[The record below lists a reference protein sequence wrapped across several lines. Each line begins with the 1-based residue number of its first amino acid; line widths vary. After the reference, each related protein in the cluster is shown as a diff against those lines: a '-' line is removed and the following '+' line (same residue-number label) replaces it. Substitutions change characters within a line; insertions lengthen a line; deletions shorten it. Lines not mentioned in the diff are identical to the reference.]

1 MKHTFQLSLLIW
13 IAFTS
18 FLFAQGNPSVGIG
31 TFYPDPSAILELR
44 STSKGFLVP
53 RMTTAQRNAISAPA
67 LWLLIFNTDTQQF
80 EYWNGTVW
88 IPLISTQNVSSS
100 AWSLSGNTLTGSE
113 FLGSVNLQPVVFKT
127 NNLERMRI
135 STTGNVGI
143 GINAPTNT
151 LHVKAA
157 SNPLRLEGLQPLSN
171 AGTILAVDANGV
183 VYTTS
188 ASAFAAANAWSL
200 TGNAGTDPT
209 TNFLGTTDNQ
219 PLVIRTNNT
228 ERMRILASGLV
239 GIGTNVP
246 TNTLHVKAASNPL
259 RLEGVQ
265 TTASASTLLAIDAN
279 GVVVS
284 TSASTFVANNAW
296 ALSGNALTGSEFLG
310 SVNAQPVVI
319 KTNNTEAMRI
329 DANQQVGIGTNA
341 PSNKLHVVAASNPL
355 RLEGLQPLN
364 NAGTILAVDANGVVY
379 TTSAT
384 SFTAANA
391 WSLTGNT
398 GTNPAT
404 NFLGTT
410 DNQPLII
417 KVNNAQAL
425 RIEPTVGSPN
435 ILGGYGSNSISSGV
449 VGAVISG
456 GGSGGLSNKVTD
468 NYGVIGGGVGNQA
481 GNNSGG
487 ANDAQYATVG
497 GGYGNT
503 ASSTSSTVGGGEL
516 NTASGLRSTVGGGY
530 SNTASG
536 DRGTVGGGYGNTASG
551 PGSTVAGGENNT
563 ASGGVSAVG
572 GGDNNIAS
580 GDVST
585 VGGGYRNIASGAGST
600 VGGGTNNTASGNIST
615 VSGGAF
621 NTAAGDVSWAGGAY
635 MYLAPTADRTF
646 VWGYAT
652 ATSAI
657 TASDAFLIGPYGNS
671 YRVGI
676 NVANPTAALHVTAGS
691 WSNPLR
697 LEGLQSLSNASTIL
711 AVDASG
717 VVYTT
722 SATSFTAANA
732 WALTG
737 NAGTNPATN
746 FLGTTDNQP
755 LVIRTN
761 NTERMRILA
770 SGLVG
775 IGTNVPT
782 NTLHVKATSDP
793 LRLEGVQSSANATTL
808 LAIDANGVVVS
819 TSASTFVANNAWALS
834 GNTLTG
840 SEFLGSVN
848 AQPVVIKTNNIEA
861 MRIDASQQVGIGT
874 NAPTNTLHVKA
885 ASNPLRLEGLQPL
898 SNAGTILAVDANG
911 VVYTTSASAFAAANA
926 WALTGNAGTDPTTN
940 FLGTTDNQ
948 PLVIRTNNTER
959 MRILASGL
967 VGIGT
972 NAPTNTLHVKAT
984 SNPLR
989 LEGVQT
995 TASASTLLAIDANG
1009 VVVST
1014 SASTFVANNAWTLSG
1029 NTLTGSEF
1037 LGSVNAQPVVIKTNN
1052 IEAMRIDAGQRVG
1065 IGTNA
1070 PSNKLHV
1077 VAASNPLRLEGL
1089 QPLSNAGTI
1098 LAVDANGVVY
1108 TTSATSFTA
1117 ANAWALTGN
1126 AGTDPNTDF
1135 LGTTDN
1141 QPLVIRTNNTERMR
1155 ILASGLVGIGT
1166 NVPTNTLHVKAA
1178 SNPLRLEGVQTTAS
1192 ASTLLAIDA
1201 NGVVVSTSASIFVA
1215 NNAWTLSGNTLT
1227 GSEFLGSVNAQPV
1240 VFKTSGV
1247 EAMRIDIDQQ
1257 VGIGTSAPTNTL
1269 HVKATIDPLRLEGLQ
1284 SLSNASTILTVDAN
1298 GVVYTTSAS
1307 AFAAANAWSLTGNA
1321 GTNPASNFLG
1331 TTDNQPLVIRTNNT
1345 ERMRI
1350 STTGNVGIGTSA
1362 PAYRLHLA
1370 NDGMIYAE
1378 GTYNAGATIPAGA
1391 KTAFIWNPRK
1401 AAIRAGQVTGN
1412 QWDDANVGI
1421 YSVAFGYNNTASG
1434 DYSTV
1439 AGGGDPL
1446 SGGNT
1451 ASGYASTIGGGLNN
1465 TASGVG
1471 STISGGESNIV
1482 NSDYGTV
1489 SGGYQ
1494 NTAGGTYG
1502 STVGGGEANIASND
1516 YSTISGGSNNTA
1528 SGGWSTISG
1537 GESNTASGNYA
1548 TIGGGWYN
1556 KAIGSYSTVSG
1567 GFLNTA
1573 SGDYSAV
1580 SGYFNTAG
1588 GDYSWVGGRAMY
1600 LSNAA
1605 GRTFV
1610 WGYATATSAITA
1622 SDAFLIGPYGNNY
1635 RVGINVANPTA
1646 ALHVTAGTWT
1656 YPLRLEGLQSLSNA
1670 GTILAVD
1677 ANGVVYTTSAT
1688 SFTAANAW
1696 ALSGNAGTDPN
1707 TDFLGTTDNQPLVI
1721 RTNNTERMRILASG
1735 LVGIGT
1741 NVPTNTLHV
1750 KAASNPLRLEGVQ
1763 TTASASTLLAIDAN
1777 GVVVSTSASTFVAN
1791 NAWALSGNTL
1801 TGGEFLGSVNAQP
1814 VVIKTN
1820 NTEAMRIDASQQVG
1834 IGTNAPSNK
1843 LHVVAASN
1851 PLRLEGLQPLNNA
1864 GTILAVDANGV
1875 VYTTSATS
1883 FTAANAWAL
1892 SGNAG
1897 TDPNTDFLGT
1907 TDNQPLVI
1915 RTNNTERMRILA
1927 SGLVGIGTNA
1937 PTNTLHVKATS
1948 NPLRLEGVQ
1957 TTASASTLL
1966 AIDANGVVVSTSAS
1980 TFVANNAWTLSGNTL
1995 TGSEFLGS
2003 VNAQPVVFKT
2013 NNTEAMRIDA
2023 SQQVGIGTNA
2033 PTNTLHV
2040 KAASNPLR
2048 LEGLQPLSNAGTIL
2062 AVDANGVVYTTSAS
2076 SFTASNAWA
2085 LTGNAGTNPA
2095 TNFLGTTDN
2104 QPLVIRTNNTER
2116 MRILASG
2123 LVGIGTN
2130 VPTNTLHVKAASNP
2144 LRLEGVQSS
2153 ANATTL
2159 LAIDANGVVVS
2170 TSASTFVANNAW
2182 TLSGNT
2188 LTGSEFL
2195 GSVNAQ
2201 PVVIKTNNTE
2211 AMRIDANQQVGIG
2224 TNAPS
2229 NKLHVVA
2236 ASNPLRLEGLQPLSN
2251 AGTILAVDANGVVYT
2266 TSASSFTASNAWAL
2280 TGNAGTDPN
2289 TDFLGTTDN
2298 QPLVIR
2304 TNNTERMRILASGL
2318 VGIGTNVPTNTLH
2331 VKATSDPLRLEG
2343 VQSSANATTLLAIDA
2358 NGVVVSTSASTFVA
2372 NNAWA
2377 LSGNTLTGSEFL
2389 GSVNAQPVVIKTNNI
2404 EAMRIDASQQVGI
2417 GTNAPT
2423 NTLHVKAASNP
2434 LRLEGLQPLSNAG
2447 TILAVDANGVVY
2459 TTSATS
2465 FTAANAW
2472 ALSGNAGTDPN
2483 TDFLG
2488 TTDNQPLVIR
2498 TNNTE
2503 RMRILASGLVGIGT
2517 NVPTNTLH
2525 VKAAS
2530 NPLRLEGVQTTA
2542 SASTLLAI
2550 DANGVVVSTSA
2561 STFVAN
2567 NAWTLS
2573 GNTLTGSEFLGSVN
2587 AQPVVIKTNNTE
2599 AMRIDASQQVGIGT
2613 NAPTNTLHV
2622 KAASNPLRLEGLQPL
2637 SNAGTILAVD
2647 ANGVVYTT
2655 SASSFTASNAWSL
2668 TGNAGTNPASNFLG
2682 TTDNQPLV
2690 IKTNNAERMRVL
2702 ASGYVGVGTT
2712 SPTARLMAVEDAPG
2726 QAVMRIQ
2733 NLDAAGLSGIEFL
2746 SHTSAVMG
2754 YVGLEPGG
2762 GALRIWSQSNM
2773 IRFYTNGVERVRI
2786 TTTGNVGIGSL
2797 DPQYRLHI
2805 EGDGMMYASGEF
2817 GKGAT
2822 MPEGAKTAFIWN
2834 PRKAALR
2841 AGSVTADQWN
2851 DAQVGAY
2858 TVAFGKNTVASGAF
2872 SVAVGENTVA
2882 EGTAAWVGGRNLH
2895 LLPDATGTFA
2905 WGNTERPTSVA
2916 ASHAFLIGPGD
2927 TPYRVGINTA
2937 TPTYA
2942 LELPNDSRANV
2953 GQARA
2958 NAWLTY
2964 ADPRM
2969 WSTTEPISVTGELLS
2984 QLQPLRYRDV
2994 AGKSGFSF
3002 DPQQLAAILPEA
3014 VAVPTDSSQQWSIN
3028 YAALIPVLVAMLQ
3041 EQQQQIQ
3048 QLRQQNLALQQQVA
3062 ETQQLRKRL
3071 AKMEQQLSTLEQLQQ
3086 QVRYLIQLQ
3095 REARPVPTASNGG
3108 K

>member
-1 MKHTFQLSLLIW
+1 MKHRVQLILLIW
-13 IAFTS
+13 LIFS
-18 FLFAQGNPSVGIG
+18 PLLWSQGNPSVGIG
-31 TFYPDPSAILELR
+31 TFTPDPSAILELR

-53 RMTTAQRNAISAPA
+53 RMTTAQRNAISSPA

-88 IPLISTQNVSSS
+88 IPLISIQNVSNS

-127 NNLERMRI
+127 NGAERMRI

-143 GINAPTNT
+143 GIITPTNT
-151 LHVKAA
+151 LHVKAT
-157 SNPLRLEGLQPLSN
+157 SNPLRLEGLQSLSNASTILAVDANGVVYTTSASSFTASNAWSLTGNAGTDPNTDFLGTTDNQPLVIRTNNTERMRILASGLVGIGTNTPTNTLHVKATSNPLRLEGVQTTASASTLLAIDANGVVVSTSASTFVANNAWALSGNTLTGSEFLGSVNAQPVVIRTNNTEAMRIDANQRVGIGTNAPSHTLHVAAPSNPLRLEGLQSLSN

-219 PLVIRTNNT
+219 PLVIRVNNLQAVRIEPTNQTINIIVGTSNIVTAGVYGAVISGGGYGNNENKVTDNFSTVSGGVSNQAGNNNADVTDAQYATVGGGYGNTASGLGSTISGGWNNTASAARSTIGGGYNNNAIGWGTTIGGGADNIASSEYSTVSGGKNNNANVAYSTIGGGLQNTASGQYSTIGGGLQNTASGQYSTIGGGLQNTASGQYSTIGGGSANITGGDWSTVSGGWTNIASGGGSVVGGGRGNTAGGAYSTIPGGLNNSALGDYTYAGGRAMYLSTSANHTFVWGYATATSAITASDAFLIGPYGNNYRVGINVVNPTAALHVTAGTWTYPLRLEGLQPLSNAGTILAVDANGVVYTTSASAFAAANAWTLTGNAGTDPAINFLGTTDNQPLVIRTNNL
-228 ERMRILASGLV
+228 ERMRISTTGNV
-239 GIGTNVP
+239 GIGISTP
-246 TNTLHVKAASNPL
+246 TNTLHVKATSNPL

-296 ALSGNALTGSEFLG
+296 ALSGNTLTGSEFLG
-310 SVNAQPVVI
+310 SVNAQPVVF
-319 KTNNTEAMRI
+319 KTSGIEAMRI
-329 DANQQVGIGTNA
+329 DVDQQVGIGTSTPTNT
-341 PSNKLHVVAASNPL
+341 LHVKATIDPL
-355 RLEGLQPLN
+355 RLEGLQTTSATATVLVSDA
-364 NAGTILAVDANGVVY
+364 AGIVY
-379 TTSAT
+379 TTSA
-384 SFTAANA
+384 SALAAANA
-391 WSLTGNT
+391 WSLTGNA
-398 GTNPAT
+398 GTNPAS

-435 ILGGYGSNSISSGV
+435 ILGGYGLNSISSGV

-456 GGSGGLSNKVTD
+456 GGSTGLSNKVTD
-468 NYGVIGGGVGNQA
+468 NYGVIGGGVGNQV

-487 ANDAQYATVG
+487 AIDAQYATVG

-516 NTASGLRSTVGGGY
+516 NIASGLRSTVGGGY

-585 VGGGYRNIASGAGST
+585 VGGGYSNIASGAGST
-600 VGGGTNNTASGNIST
+600 VGGGTNNTASGNTST

-635 MYLAPTADRTF
+635 MYLSPTADHTF

-657 TASDAFLIGPYGNS
+657 TASDAFLIGPYGNN

-676 NVANPTAALHVTAGS
+676 NVVNPTAALHVTAGT
-691 WSNPLR
+691 W
-697 LEGLQSLSNASTIL
+697 T
-711 AVDASG
+711 
-717 VVYTT
+717 Y
-722 SATSFTAANA
+722 
-732 WALTG
+732 
-737 NAGTNPATN
+737 
-746 FLGTTDNQP
+746 
-755 LVIRTN
+755 
-761 NTERMRILA
+761 
-770 SGLVG
+770 
-775 IGTNVPT
+775 
-782 NTLHVKATSDP
+782 
-793 LRLEGVQSSANATTL
+793 
-808 LAIDANGVVVS
+808 
-819 TSASTFVANNAWALS
+819 
-834 GNTLTG
+834 
-840 SEFLGSVN
+840 
-848 AQPVVIKTNNIEA
+848 
-861 MRIDASQQVGIGT
+861 
-874 NAPTNTLHVKA
+874 
-885 ASNPLRLEGLQPL
+885 PLRLEGLQPL

-926 WALTGNAGTDPTTN
+926 WALTGNAGTDPAIN

-948 PLVIRTNNTER
+948 PLVIRINNLER
-959 MRILASGL
+959 MRISTIGN
-967 VGIGT
+967 VGIGIST
-972 NAPTNTLHVKAT
+972 PTNTLHVKAT
-984 SNPLR
+984 SDPLR
-989 LEGVQT
+989 LEGVQS
-995 TASASTLLAIDANG
+995 SANATTLLAIDASG

-1014 SASTFVANNAWTLSG
+1014 SASTFVANNAWALSG

-1037 LGSVNAQPVVIKTNN
+1037 LGSVNAQPVVIRTNN
-1052 IEAMRIDAGQRVG
+1052 TEAMRIDANQRVG

-1070 PSNKLHV
+1070 PSHTLHV
-1077 VAASNPLRLEGL
+1077 AAPSNPLRLEGL

-1098 LAVDANGVVY
+1098 LAIDANGVVY

-1117 ANAWALTGN
+1117 ANAWSLTGN

-1166 NVPTNTLHVKAA
+1166 STPSHTLHVKAT
-1178 SNPLRLEGVQTTAS
+1178 SDPLRLEGVQSS
-1192 ASTLLAIDA
+1192 ANATTLLAIDV
-1201 NGVVVSTSASIFVA
+1201 NGVVVSTSASTFVA
-1215 NNAWTLSGNTLT
+1215 NNAWALSGNTLT

-1240 VFKTSGV
+1240 VIRTNNT
-1247 EAMRIDIDQQ
+1247 EAMRIDASQR
-1257 VGIGTSAPTNTL
+1257 VGIGTNAPSHTL
-1269 HVKATIDPLRLEGLQ
+1269 HVAAPSNPLRLEGLQ
-1284 SLSNASTILTVDAN
+1284 SLSNAGTILAVDAN
-1298 GVVYTTSAS
+1298 GVVYTTSATS
-1307 AFAAANAWSLTGNA
+1307 FTAANAWALSGNTLTG
-1321 GTNPASNFLG
+1321 SEFLG
-1331 TTDNQPLVIRTNNT
+1331 SLNAQPVVFKTNGV

-1350 STTGNVGIGTSA
+1350 TAAGDIGIGTTTPGAKVDIRANSASDLLVRIWNAGGNAKFRIVGQGGSAQPRFQYTVNAEWLSEIAGNTSTGLEFRVRAPSDPNDEATLATRTRMVVGRTGNVGIGTLS
-1362 PAYRLHLA
+1362 PTNRLH
-1370 NDGMIYAE
+1370 
-1378 GTYNAGATIPAGA
+1378 
-1391 KTAFIWNPRK
+1391 
-1401 AAIRAGQVTGN
+1401 V
-1412 QWDDANVGI
+1412 
-1421 YSVAFGYNNTASG
+1421 VA
-1434 DYSTV
+1434 
-1439 AGGGDPL
+1439 P
-1446 SGGNT
+1446 
-1451 ASGYASTIGGGLNN
+1451 
-1465 TASGVG
+1465 
-1471 STISGGESNIV
+1471 SN
-1482 NSDYGTV
+1482 
-1489 SGGYQ
+1489 
-1494 NTAGGTYG
+1494 
-1502 STVGGGEANIASND
+1502 
-1516 YSTISGGSNNTA
+1516 
-1528 SGGWSTISG
+1528 
-1537 GESNTASGNYA
+1537 
-1548 TIGGGWYN
+1548 
-1556 KAIGSYSTVSG
+1556 
-1567 GFLNTA
+1567 
-1573 SGDYSAV
+1573 
-1580 SGYFNTAG
+1580 
-1588 GDYSWVGGRAMY
+1588 
-1600 LSNAA
+1600 
-1605 GRTFV
+1605 
-1610 WGYATATSAITA
+1610 
-1622 SDAFLIGPYGNNY
+1622 
-1635 RVGINVANPTA
+1635 
-1646 ALHVTAGTWT
+1646 
-1656 YPLRLEGLQSLSNA
+1656 PLRLEGLQSLSNA

-1741 NVPTNTLHV
+1741 NTPTNTLHV
-1750 KAASNPLRLEGVQ
+1750 KATSNPLRLEGVQ
-1763 TTASASTLLAIDAN
+1763 TTASASTLLAIDVN

-1801 TGGEFLGSVNAQP
+1801 TGSEFLGSVNAQP
-1814 VVIKTN
+1814 VVIRTN
-1820 NTEAMRIDASQQVG
+1820 NTEAMRIDANQRVG
-1834 IGTNAPSNK
+1834 IGTNAPSHT
-1843 LHVVAASN
+1843 LHVAAPSN
-1851 PLRLEGLQPLNNA
+1851 PLRLEGLQSLSNA

-1875 VYTTSATS
+1875 VYTTSASS
-1883 FTAANAWAL
+1883 FTASNAWSL
-1892 SGNAG
+1892 TGNAG
-1897 TDPNTDFLGT
+1897 TDPTTNFLGT

-1915 RTNNTERMRILA
+1915 RTNNLERMRI
-1927 SGLVGIGTNA
+1927 STTGNVGIGIST

-1980 TFVANNAWTLSGNTL
+1980 TFVANNAW
-1995 TGSEFLGS
+1995 
-2003 VNAQPVVFKT
+2003 
-2013 NNTEAMRIDA
+2013 
-2023 SQQVGIGTNA
+2023 
-2033 PTNTLHV
+2033 
-2040 KAASNPLR
+2040 
-2048 LEGLQPLSNAGTIL
+2048 
-2062 AVDANGVVYTTSAS
+2062 
-2076 SFTASNAWA
+2076 
-2085 LTGNAGTNPA
+2085 
-2095 TNFLGTTDN
+2095 
-2104 QPLVIRTNNTER
+2104 
-2116 MRILASG
+2116 
-2123 LVGIGTN
+2123 
-2130 VPTNTLHVKAASNP
+2130 
-2144 LRLEGVQSS
+2144 
-2153 ANATTL
+2153 
-2159 LAIDANGVVVS
+2159 
-2170 TSASTFVANNAW
+2170 
-2182 TLSGNT
+2182 
-2188 LTGSEFL
+2188 
-2195 GSVNAQ
+2195 
-2201 PVVIKTNNTE
+2201 
-2211 AMRIDANQQVGIG
+2211 
-2224 TNAPS
+2224 
-2229 NKLHVVA
+2229 
-2236 ASNPLRLEGLQPLSN
+2236 
-2251 AGTILAVDANGVVYT
+2251 
-2266 TSASSFTASNAWAL
+2266 
-2280 TGNAGTDPN
+2280 
-2289 TDFLGTTDN
+2289 
-2298 QPLVIR
+2298 
-2304 TNNTERMRILASGL
+2304 
-2318 VGIGTNVPTNTLH
+2318 
-2331 VKATSDPLRLEG
+2331 
-2343 VQSSANATTLLAIDA
+2343 
-2358 NGVVVSTSASTFVA
+2358 
-2372 NNAWA
+2372 A

-2389 GSVNAQPVVIKTNNI
+2389 GSVNAQPVVI
-2404 EAMRIDASQQVGI
+2404 R
-2417 GTNAPT
+2417 
-2423 NTLHVKAASNP
+2423 
-2434 LRLEGLQPLSNAG
+2434 
-2447 TILAVDANGVVY
+2447 
-2459 TTSATS
+2459 
-2465 FTAANAW
+2465 
-2472 ALSGNAGTDPN
+2472 
-2483 TDFLG
+2483 
-2488 TTDNQPLVIR
+2488 
-2498 TNNTE
+2498 
-2503 RMRILASGLVGIGT
+2503 
-2517 NVPTNTLH
+2517 
-2525 VKAAS
+2525 
-2530 NPLRLEGVQTTA
+2530 
-2542 SASTLLAI
+2542 
-2550 DANGVVVSTSA
+2550 
-2561 STFVAN
+2561 
-2567 NAWTLS
+2567 
-2573 GNTLTGSEFLGSVN
+2573 
-2587 AQPVVIKTNNTE
+2587 TNNTE
-2599 AMRIDASQQVGIGT
+2599 AMRIDANQRVGIGT
-2613 NAPTNTLHV
+2613 NAPSHTLHV
-2622 KAASNPLRLEGLQPL
+2622 AAPSNPLRLEGLQPL

-2668 TGNAGTNPASNFLG
+2668 TGNAGTDPTTNFLG

-2690 IKTNNAERMRVL
+2690 IRTNNAERMRVL

-2746 SHTSAVMG
+2746 THTSAVMG

-2858 TVAFGKNTVASGAF
+2858 TVAFGKNTIASGAF

-2882 EGTAAWVGGRNLH
+2882 EGAAAWVGGRNLH

-2905 WGNTERPTSVA
+2905 WGNTEHSTSIET
-2916 ASHAFLIGPGD
+2916 SYAFLIGPGD

-2969 WSTTEPISVTGELLS
+2969 WSATEPIGATSELLS

-3002 DPQQLAAILPEA
+3002 DPQQLAAVLPEA
-3014 VAVPTDSSQQWSIN
+3014 VGVPADSSQQWSIN